1 MLARNKEEEEEEEE
15 EATVAEVTRMVM
27 KAVVEVKAAGVV
39 MVLAALVKVDQV
51 NLVEMAELERS
62 G

>member
-1 MLARNKEEEEEEEE
+1 MLARNKEEEEEEEV
-15 EATVAEVTRMVM
+15 TVAEVTGMVM